1 LASDKSAEY
10 EHNPNT
16 SYFSNTGAPTIS
28 GGINVVTVQL
38 APYTLFY
45 TIQPSRIPL
54 STEVVEVVGIT
65 AAYLKI
71 FFEEIFSDDPD
82 TEFNDFF
89 TDRIDGGD
97 SFGFNEPYG
106 IEYSSAAVF
115 TIGSSIVPTPGQ
127 LDELLSQAF
136 LGQDLS
142 LYLGLLQS
150 LPSDNEFSTT
160 SNVTEMKIIEPLGA
174 PAGSGTRSDDSSSTI
189 PIAAATG
196 AGAFVLIILGVVL
209 YRRRERYDELGKLDE
224 NAMGHM
230 TVADETFVGNSTAYS
245 ASDALTEQHEPSTD
259 GENRSVAW
267 HSEWAMS
274 THAVSEEGSIPDQ
287 DSISDDGSTEMPPEL
302 DGQSVKENYEARD
315 EATIDPGNE
324 SGNESEDEEVPV
336 RVVDLIKMFSLSR

>member
-1 LASDKSAEY
+1 
-10 EHNPNT
+10 
-16 SYFSNTGAPTIS
+16 
-28 GGINVVTVQL
+28 
-38 APYTLFY
+38 LFY
-45 TIQPSRIPL
+45 TIQPLRIPFR
-54 STEVVEVVGIT
+54 TEVVEVVEIT

-82 TEFNDFF
+82 TVFSDFF

-97 SFGFNEPYG
+97 SFGFNQPYG
-106 IEYSSAAVF
+106 IEYSSVAVF
-115 TIGSSIVPTPGQ
+115 SIGSSIVPTPGQ

-136 LGQDLS
+136 LDQDLA

-150 LPSDNEFSTT
+150 LPSDNVFSTT
-160 SNVTEMKIIEPLGA
+160 SNVTETKILEPLGA
-174 PAGSGTRSDDSSSTI
+174 PADSERRSDDSSSTI

-196 AGAFVLIILGVVL
+196 AGAFVLIILGVVV
-209 YRRRERYDELGKLDE
+209 YRRRERYDDLGKLDE

-245 ASDALTEQHEPSTD
+245 ASDALTEQHEPSD

-274 THAVSEEGSIPDQ
+274 THAVSEEGSVPDQ
-287 DSISDDGSTEMPPEL
+287 DSISDDGSTESPPEL
-302 DGQSVKENYEARD
+302 DEPTVEENHEARD
-315 EATIDPGNE
+315 ETTIDPGDE